1 MGKTKYITKNTIANF
16 KLVCKCFSKELRFY
30 FYVKLFALNNNSQFP
45 SLSDFMKDLGWSK
58 STTIRI
64 IQNLEDKKHLKV
76 IRKSGLNNVYDISWY
91 DKINSDTEKKGW
103 NFQEELRKMA
113 NDKKR
118 HIQII
123 ALYWT
128 EKNWDFK
135 NEEQF
140 KNNLKREL
148 RPATKLVGYTDEEIK
163 STIQAI
169 KNTDYIQKYTLETIS
184 KFIPEIANQ
193 KKKEPKIIKWQ
204 EVKKPDGT
212 IYMKAI
218 KEKKQLSPKNS

>member
-1 MGKTKYITKNTIANF
+1 
-16 KLVCKCFSKELRFY
+16 
-30 FYVKLFALNNNSQFP
+30 
-45 SLSDFMKDLGWSK
+45 MKDLGWSK

-193 KKKEPKIIKWQ
+193 KKKEPKIIKW
-204 EVKKPDGT
+204 EEIKKPDGT

-218 KEKKQLSPKNS
+218 KEDKQLSPKNS

>member
-1 MGKTKYITKNTIANF
+1 
-16 KLVCKCFSKELRFY
+16 
-30 FYVKLFALNNNSQFP
+30 VKLFALNNNSQFP

-58 STTIRI
+58 STTIRV
-64 IQNLEDKKHLKV
+64 IQNIENRKHLKV

-193 KKKEPKIIKWQ
+193 QKKEPKIIKWQ

-218 KEKKQLSPKNS
+218 KEDKQLSPKNS